1 VSITSEVSDAVRGER
16 YVHPMATLTSSAGV
30 GPLLRDWRSRRRLS
44 QMELALDADVSARH
58 LSFVETGRS
67 KPSRELL
74 LQLAEHLEV
83 PLRERNALLLA
94 AGYAPAYAERPLG
107 DEAMAPVLEA
117 LERLLKGHEPFP
129 AVAVDR
135 QWELVSAN
143 APALALLTDGIAP
156 HLLEPPANTLRISL
170 HPEGLAPRIVNL
182 AEYSSHLLHLVDR
195 EAAATGDPA
204 LVALREELAGYPG
217 VDARPRPHDPAESLF
232 IPLRLRGPNGAELS
246 FFSTI
251 ARFGT
256 ALDVTVAELAIES
269 FFPADEATA
278 ALVTGSGKGV

>member
-1 VSITSEVSDAVRGER
+1 MTAISTQ
-16 YVHPMATLTSSAGV
+16 AGV
-30 GPLLRDWRSRRRLS
+30 GPLLRDWRARRRLS
-44 QMELALDADVSARH
+44 QMELALDAEVSARH

-74 LQLAEHLEV
+74 LQLADHLDV

-94 AGYAPAYAERPLG
+94 GGYAPAYGERPLG
-107 DEAMAPVLEA
+107 DEAMAPVRDA

-143 APALALLTDGIAP
+143 GPALALLTDGVDP
-156 HLLEPPANTLRISL
+156 TLLEPPVNTLRVTL
-170 HPEGLAPRIVNL
+170 HPDGLARRIRNL
-182 AEYSSHLLHLVDR
+182 GEYSSHLLHLVAH
-195 EAAATGDPA
+195 EAAASGDPA
-204 LVALREELAGYPG
+204 LVALHEELRGYPG
-217 VDARPRPHDPAESLF
+217 VDAGPPPPDPAGSLF
-232 IPLRLRGPNGAELS
+232 IPLQLGELS

-269 FFPADEATA
+269 FFPADEKTA
-278 ALVTGSGKGV
+278 AALL

>member
-1 VSITSEVSDAVRGER
+1 MTTMISA
-16 YVHPMATLTSSAGV
+16 AGV
-30 GPLLRDWRSRRRLS
+30 GPLLRDWRTRRRRS
-44 QMELALDADVSARH
+44 QMELALDAEVSARH

-67 KPSRELL
+67 RPSRELVL
-74 LQLAEHLEV
+74 HLAEHLEV

-94 AGYAPAYAERPLG
+94 AGYAPAYAERALG
-107 DEAMAPVLEA
+107 DDAMAPVRDA

-135 QWELVSAN
+135 QWELVAGN
-143 APALALLTDGIAP
+143 GPAIAMLEGVATELLA
-156 HLLEPPANTLRISL
+156 PPANTLRISL
-170 HPEGLAPRIVNL
+170 HPDGLAPRIENL
-182 AEYSSHLLHLVDR
+182 AEYSSHLLGLVAR

-204 LVALREELAGYPG
+204 LVALHEELASYPG
-217 VDARPRPHDPAESLF
+217 VDADPRPHDPADSLF
-232 IPLRLRGPNGAELS
+232 VPLRLRTPDGRAIHT

-269 FFPADEATA
+269 FFPAVDESAR
-278 ALVTGSGKGV
+278 ALLAR

>member
-1 VSITSEVSDAVRGER
+1 MTAIST
-16 YVHPMATLTSSAGV
+16 SAGV

-67 KPSRELL
+67 KPSRELV
-74 LQLAEHLEV
+74 LQLADHLEV

-94 AGYAPAYAERPLG
+94 AGYAPAYGARALG
-107 DEAMAPVLEA
+107 DEAMAPVREA

-143 APALALLTDGIAP
+143 APAQALLTDGIAP
-156 HLLEPPANTLRISL
+156 ELLEPPANTLRISL
-170 HPEGLAPRIVNL
+170 HPDGLAPRIVNL
-182 AEYSSHLLHLVDR
+182 AEYSSHLLHLVER
-195 EAAATGDPA
+195 EAAATADPA
-204 LVALREELAGYPG
+204 LVALHEELSGYPG
-217 VDARPRPHDPAESLF
+217 VDARPRPPDPADSLF
-232 IPLRLRGPNGAELS
+232 IPLRLRAPDGGELA

-269 FFPADEATA
+269 FFPADEQTA
-278 ALVTGSGKGV
+278 AAIRSRGV

>member
-1 VSITSEVSDAVRGER
+1 MTAISA
-16 YVHPMATLTSSAGV
+16 SAGV

-67 KPSRELL
+67 KPSRDLV

-94 AGYAPAYAERPLG
+94 AGYAPAYGERALG
-107 DEAMAPVLEA
+107 DEAMAPVRDA
-117 LERLLKGHEPFP
+117 LERLLEGHEPFP

-135 QWELVSAN
+135 QWELVAAN
-143 APALALLTDGIAP
+143 EPALALLTDGVAP
-156 HLLEPPANTLRISL
+156 ALLEPPANTLRISL
-170 HPEGLAPRIVNL
+170 HPDGLAPRIVNL
-182 AEYSSHLLHLVDR
+182 AEYSGHLLQLVAR
-195 EAAATGDPA
+195 EAAATNDPA
-204 LVALREELAGYPG
+204 LVALHEELAGYPG
-217 VDARPRPHDPAESLF
+217 VDAGPRPHDPAESLF
-232 IPLRLRGPNGAELS
+232 IPLRMVGPDGTELS

-269 FFPADEATA
+269 FFPADEETA
-278 ALVTGSGKGV
+278 ARLRSA

>member
-1 VSITSEVSDAVRGER
+1 MTAIST
-16 YVHPMATLTSSAGV
+16 SAGI

-67 KPSRELL
+67 NPSRELV
-74 LQLAEHLEV
+74 LQLADHLEV

-107 DEAMAPVLEA
+107 DEAMAPVRGA

-143 APALALLTDGIAP
+143 GPALALLTDGIAP
-156 HLLEPPANTLRISL
+156 ELLEPPANTLRISL
-170 HPEGLAPRIVNL
+170 HPNGLAPRIANL
-182 AEYSSHLLHLVDR
+182 AEYSSHLLHLVAR
-195 EAAATGDPA
+195 EAATTGDPA
-204 LVALREELAGYPG
+204 LVALHEELATYPG
-217 VDARPRPHDPAESLF
+217 VDASPRPHDRAQSLF
-232 IPLRLRGPNGAELS
+232 IPLRLTTPAGELT

-269 FFPADEATA
+269 FFPADDKTA
-278 ALVTGSGKGV
+278 AALRA

>member
-1 VSITSEVSDAVRGER
+1 
-16 YVHPMATLTSSAGV
+16 MATMTSSAGV

-67 KPSRELL
+67 KPSRELV
-74 LQLAEHLEV
+74 LQLADHLEV
-83 PLRERNALLLA
+83 PLRERNTLLLA
-94 AGYAPAYAERPLG
+94 AGYAPAFAERALG
-107 DEAMAPVLEA
+107 DDAMAPVREA

-143 APALALLTDGIAP
+143 APALSLLTDGIAP
-156 HLLEPPANTLRISL
+156 ELLEPPANTLRISL
-170 HPEGLAPRIVNL
+170 HPDGLAPRIANL
-182 AEYSSHLLHLVDR
+182 AEYSAHLLQLVAH

-204 LVALREELAGYPG
+204 LVALHEELRGYPG
-217 VDARPRPHDPAESLF
+217 VDPDPPPHDPADSLF
-232 IPLRLRGPNGAELS
+232 IPLRLRMPGGAELS

-269 FFPADEATA
+269 FFPADAATA
-278 ALVTGSGKGV
+278 EALARQ

>member
-1 VSITSEVSDAVRGER
+1 MTAIST
-16 YVHPMATLTSSAGV
+16 SAGV

-67 KPSRELL
+67 KPSRELV
-74 LQLAEHLEV
+74 LQLADHLDV

-94 AGYAPAYAERPLG
+94 AGYAPSYGERPLG
-107 DEAMAPVLEA
+107 DEAMAPVRDA

-143 APALALLTDGIAP
+143 APALGLLTDGIAP
-156 HLLEPPANTLRISL
+156 ELLEPPANTLRISL
-170 HPEGLAPRIVNL
+170 HPGGLAPRIVNL
-182 AEYSSHLLHLVDR
+182 AEYSSHLLHLVER

-204 LVALREELAGYPG
+204 LVALYEELRGYPG
-217 VDARPRPHDPAESLF
+217 VDAGARAPDPADSLF
-232 IPLRLRGPNGAELS
+232 IPLRLRAPDGSELA

-256 ALDVTVAELAIES
+256 ALDVTAAELSIES
-269 FFPADEATA
+269 FFPADEKTA
-278 ALVTGSGKGV
+278 AALRGAY

>member
-1 VSITSEVSDAVRGER
+1 MTAIST
-16 YVHPMATLTSSAGV
+16 SAGV
-30 GPLLRDWRSRRRLS
+30 GALLRDWRSRKRLS

-67 KPSRELL
+67 KPSREMV

-94 AGYAPAYAERPLG
+94 AGYAPAYAERALG
-107 DEAMAPVLEA
+107 DEAMTPVRDA

-135 QWELVSAN
+135 QWELVAAN
-143 APALALLTDGIAP
+143 APALALLTDGVSP
-156 HLLEPPANTLRISL
+156 ELLEPPVNTLRVTL
-170 HPEGLAPRIVNL
+170 HPDGLAPQIANL
-182 AEYSSHLLHLVDR
+182 AEYSSHLLHLVEH
-195 EAAATGDPA
+195 EAVATGDPA
-204 LVALREELAGYPG
+204 LAALHEELRGYPG
-217 VDARPRPHDPAESLF
+217 VDASPRPHDPAASLF
-232 IPLRLRGPNGAELS
+232 IPLRLDELS

-269 FFPADEATA
+269 FFPADEKTA
-278 ALVTGSGKGV
+278 AALAGK